1 MVVVETD
8 EDFGLPGESMAS
20 GSGVPDGGRSMI
32 GGRGCVEIMSEERRP
47 TRIQTTQGRFQERAF
62 VSGRQV
68 TLKRTGN
75 RGANV
80 LGWVARYAAVRR
92 SEYSRSG
99 LSLSRTDFD

>member
-20 GSGVPDGGRSMI
+20 GSGVPDGSRSMF

-47 TRIQTTQGRFQERAF
+47 TRIQTTQGSLSGES
-62 VSGRQV
+62 VSGREV

-75 RGANV
+75 RGAKV
-80 LGWVARYAAVRR
+80 LGWVTRYAAARR
-92 SEYSRSG
+92 SEYSKSG